1 MKKILL
7 NVLAVFLLIEEWL
20 WDALVK
26 LGSRLSVWLHL
37 QRFDH
42 WLLMASPAIAMTVFL
57 MPVVLIAPV
66 KLIAFWLIAHGQVI
80 QGIGLLLATKLS
92 ATLLISHIFS
102 LTRSKLMT
110 FVWFAFFYTTI
121 TRWLTWAHERLK
133 ETEAYTRAIKLK
145 KLAAAKLEE
154 WLRGT

>member
-133 ETEAYTRAIKLK
+133 QTEAYTRAIKLK

-154 WLRGT
+154 WIRGT